1 MLGGAAAAL
10 ALGCAR
16 GASSVT
22 TAASPAPDRPA
33 PKRVLVLGGTGF
45 AGPPIVRAAFARGH
59 TVTLFNRG
67 KTNPHLFPDVE
78 TILGDRMTQ
87 LDLLRGRQWDAVV
100 DTWAQGPTLVQR
112 AAEMLRDEVHHYVFL
127 STISVYN
134 FGKSPV
140 DEASPVLH
148 LPAGVEVK
156 DIKKVDETVYGP
168 LKALAERAAEE
179 AMPGRTTSVRSG
191 LIAGPGDKT
200 QRFSYWPLRMSGGG
214 EMIVPGAPSDPMQ
227 FIDVRDLGEWMIT
240 AVEGAIMGTFN
251 AVGPTQPTIGA
262 ILADMKTALASAAR
276 LTWVDHAWLAKHDAA
291 GWENFPAAVPPDD
304 EMAGFAR
311 VSAARAIAKGL
322 RFRSPGETAK
332 DALAWSNDAHPGDL
346 PGIKREREAELL
358 ALWHH
363 EHPGT

>member
-1 MLGGAAAAL
+1 MRIGRRKMLAGAAATL

-22 TAASPAPDRPA
+22 TAPDRPA

-45 AGPPIVRAAFARGH
+45 AGPPIVRAACARGH

-112 AAEMLRDEVHHYVFL
+112 AAEMLRERVHQYVFL
-127 STISVYN
+127 STISVYD

-227 FIDVRDLGEWMIT
+227 LIDVRDLGEWMIT
-240 AVEGAIMGTFN
+240 AIDGAIMGTFN

-262 ILADMKTALASAAR
+262 ILADVKTALASAAR
-276 LTWVDHAWLAKHDAA
+276 A
-291 GWENFPAAVPPDD
+291 
-304 EMAGFAR
+304 
-311 VSAARAIAKGL
+311 
-322 RFRSPGETAK
+322 
-332 DALAWSNDAHPGDL
+332 
-346 PGIKREREAELL
+346 
-358 ALWHH
+358 
-363 EHPGT
+363 